1 MHGHGM
7 EAGHAASPQV
17 AAAGSELTGCDL
29 HVAPW
34 APSRAGISGPSF
46 SQANTSPSPYRGLTT
61 APEGGTVNPFYR
73 WGSRGS
79 RASGAG
85 HSLHS
90 HQASD
95 AGPALPPPPCRPIP
109 QAPPNTHLVPT

>member
-1 MHGHGM
+1 MHGRRT
-7 EAGHAASPQV
+7 EAGHAVSPQA

-61 APEGGTVNPFYR
+61 APEGGDGCPLLQMGKPRLKGF
-73 WGSRGS
+73 RG
-79 RASGAG
+79 
-85 HSLHS
+85 
-90 HQASD
+90 QAQSSQ
-95 AGPALPPPPCRPIP
+95 PPGVRRRSPKPLQTR
-109 QAPPNTHLVPT
+109 T